1 MRTPLL
7 NCGAY
12 LNYHRRSKV
21 LRILINGN
29 GIIIIIIKTQK
40 QDKYYVCYFYC
51 NIYIFRS
58 AIIDVEPA
66 FTFRGHT
73 GPVLS
78 LAVSSDGEV
87 VYSGSADGQL
97 RMWQTPNDLSD
108 PFDVYGQL

>member
-1 MRTPLL
+1 MYM
-7 NCGAY
+7 Y
-12 LNYHRRSKV
+12 LRM
-21 LRILINGN
+21 
-29 GIIIIIIKTQK
+29 
-40 QDKYYVCYFYC
+40 YFHYS
-51 NIYIFRS
+51 RS

-108 PFDVYGQL
+108 PFDIYGQF